1 MLEFFDQSLAAQ
13 IRNRLF
19 AVQPDVLKLVF
30 FHTVLY
36 MTDVKRKN
44 AFFRIGASIFL
55 LLEAVEMWIC
65 AMPYFSRTH
74 LRNEYLE
81 HTLEY

>member
-1 MLEFFDQSLAAQ
+1 
-13 IRNRLF
+13 
-19 AVQPDVLKLVF
+19 
-30 FHTVLY
+30 